1 MGIRST
7 VVAGIGGLVLAAVAV
22 IPLASANGQR
32 ESVGLWPTGYQAQQ
46 TASDC
51 GKWALDANNF
61 CVADDARNG
70 LEVGVKFRT
79 ARSLE
84 ITGLRI
90 YRADSAELRGSLWDS
105 DGNRLRSGLFPPQ
118 SGNGWQ
124 DMRFDQPVAI
134 QPGRTYV
141 ASYFTPRTKYAFR
154 YGFFADSSHTVGPI
168 TALQATDAEPNG
180 VHCYDDAAC
189 VSFPVRAFRNSTYWV
204 TPLWEAAAGD
214 PSNPTVKPTATP
226 TVKPT
231 GPSTPKPT
239 TKPTGG
245 TSTADLRVVKM
256 TPRAGAKRVRGKA
269 KVRVTFSRAV
279 RKSSLNRANVK
290 LVRKGGARVAARL
303 VYNAKRREVVIRP
316 RSALRGRTTYR
327 VVVTAGVRALAGDRL
342 DQNPDEAGRQPATW
356 HFRTR

>member
-7 VVAGIGGLVLAAVAV
+7 VVAGVGGLVLAAVAV
-22 IPLASANGQR
+22 IPLASANGER
-32 ESVGLWPTGYQAQQ
+32 EPTGLWPTGFRAQQ
-46 TASDC
+46 TAADC

-79 ARSLE
+79 ARPLE
-84 ITGLRI
+84 ITGLRV
-90 YRADSAELRGSLWDS
+90 YRADPAELRGSLWDS

-124 DMRFDQPVAI
+124 DMRFDQPVSI

-189 VSFPVRAFRNSTYWV
+189 VSFPVRAFQSSTYWV
-204 TPLWEAAAGD
+204 TPLWEAAAND
-214 PSNPTVKPTATP
+214 PSNPSATP

-231 GPSTPKPT
+231 GASNPKPT

-245 TSTADLRVVKM
+245 TSLTDLRVLKM
-256 TPRAGAKRVRGKA
+256 TPRAGAKGVRGKA

-279 RKSSLNRANVK
+279 RNSSLNRANVK

-303 VYNAKRREVVIRP
+303 VYDAKRHEVVIRP

-342 DQNPDEAGRQPATW
+342 DQNPDKAGRQPATW